1 MNLKVVTVVKQN
13 LFAWII
19 WTNSDVQS
27 FKKKS
32 INWWESPLNRLGK
45 FDIELTEELI
55 KSLQAQCNK
64 NKCE

>member
-19 WTNSDVQS
+19 WTNSDVQL
-27 FKKKS
+27 FKKKF
-32 INWWESPLNRLGK
+32 INWWESPLNRLVK
-45 FDIELTEELI
+45 FDMELMEELI

-64 NKCE
+64 NKYE